1 MKGIIYFFIVI
12 ALWVIIQIKVDSL
25 NPCSNFAPNN
35 VAGNCME
42 GIEP

>member
-25 NPCSNFAPNN
+25 NPCSNFSANN
-35 VAGNCME
+35 IAGNCQQD
-42 GIEP
+42 IE